1 MFQFLETD
9 ELLDLR
15 DDFTISVTERRQ
27 SSVLIVEPDPNV
39 RNNIR
44 HTVKSLGFG
53 TISDA
58 VTHGQALE
66 RLRERRYSYVLFD
79 AKKTNVSPSNFL
91 TQLLGTDKN
100 TLAIPMSE
108 FPRVDDVFS
117 LLVIGAKGF
126 LVKPFTPAS
135 IDECMVW
142 ALKGEPIADVVLQAK
157 NRNEALVAVMMTALD
172 EVNVLIR
179 QSKEFDTAKRELPK
193 AVHRLKRS
201 SEMAKTFCKGTDDDL
216 LESISEFCLARG
228 EGPASRLGRLRKRLK
243 NK

>member
-1 MFQFLETD
+1 MFQFHDID
-9 ELLDLR
+9 ESLNIK
-15 DDFTISVTERRQ
+15 DDFTISATERRQ
-27 SSVLIVEPDPNV
+27 SSILIVEPDPNV

-44 HTVKSLGFG
+44 HTIKSLGFG

-79 AKKTNVSPSNFL
+79 AKKTNVSPMDFL
-91 TQLLGTDKN
+91 TQLLGQDEHTM
-100 TLAIPMSE
+100 AIPMSE
-108 FPRVDDVFS
+108 FPRVDDVFE

-126 LVKPFTPAS
+126 LAKPFTMHS
-135 IDECMVW
+135 IDECLVW
-142 ALKGEPIADVVLQAK
+142 ALKGEPIAEVVLQAK

-193 AVHRLKRS
+193 AIHRLRRS

-216 LESISEFCLARG
+216 LSSISEFCLARG

-243 NK
+243 NR